1 MIKKSSFFF
10 IISLFLIT
18 SCADEELAPIIDFS
32 NLQFGAY
39 VRALSS
45 DNASFDLENP
55 GSATFNYAVEFV
67 DIERGATVQSYSVS
81 VGFKDNSPSNGD
93 SSKGEQLWKTFSSSE
108 FSTSANGYASLET
121 SVSLSELT
129 SLLGLDSDDL
139 FARDEFE
146 FTSEITTSEGV
157 THNSGNSSA
166 TVNGSAFAGFFDFDI
181 SLFCGIPDSDFVG
194 EYTLTYEETPTGG
207 LGPAFGETPGT
218 VTLARTSA
226 SGRSFTVTY
235 LPGSDNENEITFAF
249 ELLCN
254 ITEVATIGTGL
265 SCVTGTEATIT
276 QSEEGFG
283 SFDIDNDSSLTLNF
297 TEFAKDGGCSQ
308 DAAEI
313 KIKLT
318 KN

>member
-1 MIKKSSFFF
+1 MIKKISFFF
-10 IISLFLIT
+10 FIGLFLMT
-18 SCADEELAPIIDFS
+18 SCADEELAPIIDYS

-39 VRALSS
+39 VRLLSS
-45 DNASFDLENP
+45 GDASFDLENP
-55 GSATFNYAVEFV
+55 GSAAFDYRVEFV
-67 DIERGATVQSYSVS
+67 DIDKGATVQTYSVS
-81 VGFKDNSPSNGD
+81 VGFNDNSPSNGD
-93 SSKGEQLWKTFSSSE
+93 ASTGTQVLKSFSSSDFAVNE
-108 FSTSANGYASLET
+108 NGFVGLD
-121 SVSLSELT
+121 VSITLSELT
-129 SLLGLDSDDL
+129 SLLGLNSDDL

-146 FTSEITTSEGV
+146 FISEITTSEGR
-157 THNSGNSSA
+157 THNAANSSA
-166 TVNGSAFAGFFDFDI
+166 AVNGSAFAGFFDFDI

-194 EYTLTYEETPTGG
+194 DYTLTYEENPTGG
-207 LGPAFGETPGT
+207 LGPAFGDTPGT

-235 LPGSDNENEITFAF
+235 LPGSDNEKDITFAF

-283 SFDIDNDSSLTLNF
+283 SFDISDDSSLTLNF
-297 TEFAKDGGCSQ
+297 TEFEKDGGCSQ
-308 DAAEI
+308 DPAEI